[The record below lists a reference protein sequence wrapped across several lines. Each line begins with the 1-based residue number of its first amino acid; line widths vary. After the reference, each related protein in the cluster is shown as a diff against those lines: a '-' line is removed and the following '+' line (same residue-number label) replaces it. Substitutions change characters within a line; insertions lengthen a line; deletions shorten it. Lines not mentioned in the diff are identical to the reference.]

1 MPFAVSEAGDLGRCA
16 HWELLGWMK
25 SPTKRSETF
34 ALSSVRAASDREAG
48 KGSEPSESEH
58 VAGI

>member
-1 MPFAVSEAGDLGRCA
+1 MDEVP
-16 HWELLGWMK
+16 
-25 SPTKRSETF
+25 PTKRSEIF
-34 ALSSVRAASDREAG
+34 VLSSVRAASDRETE